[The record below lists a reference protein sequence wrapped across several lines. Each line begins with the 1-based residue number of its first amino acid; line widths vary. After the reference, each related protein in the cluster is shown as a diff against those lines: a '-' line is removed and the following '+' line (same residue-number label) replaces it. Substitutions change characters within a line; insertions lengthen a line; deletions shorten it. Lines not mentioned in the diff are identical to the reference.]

1 MLTIKAILAD
11 ITTLTVDVIVNA
23 AHESLLGGGGV
34 DGAIHRVAGPCLLEE
49 CRTLQGCDVGE
60 VALTGGYNLS
70 AAHVIHTV
78 GPRWQDGRSGEPE
91 RLRSCYGRSI
101 ALAESIGARSMAF
114 PCISTGAFRFP
125 KELAAFLAVEAVLG
139 SVSEPTCLEEIVFCC
154 YGEPDLA
161 LYLEA
166 LNEAL

>member
-49 CRTLQGCDVGE
+49 CRTLHGCDVGE